1 MRIHFTELAVK
12 QLKPSSAAYWDMQTP
27 GFGIRIGRHT
37 RTWIIM
43 RGRSRERTAIG
54 RFPDLSLSA
63 ARIEA
68 KKLLLTVPEPKAK
81 VPSISF
87 SDAKKQFVEENYRD
101 RAPRSKQEA
110 KRVLDKHFATLPAQL
125 ASIDDTHI
133 KKCLDRLSGT
143 PSEQLH
149 AFRTIRCFF
158 RWCIRPP
165 RKFIK
170 HSPMEGYEPPGKDRR
185 RSRIL
190 SDDELRAV
198 WQVTEQPPHR
208 VVRLLILWGTRN
220 TETASIARSWRQD
233 GVLTIPSTHTKNR
246 RDHSIPI
253 LPLADETLEGLG
265 TEGRHYVLSRWGE
278 SHMSSGAWSKI
289 RREIQAASGT
299 SGWQLRDIRRTFRS
313 NMARLR
319 VPREV
324 CEVLINHAP
333 PVLDEIYDRYDRLDE
348 KREALSQYEVWLQG
362 LLARP

>member
-27 GFGIRIGRHT
+27 GFGIRVGRTT

-43 RGRSRERTAIG
+43 RGKSRERTAIG
-54 RFPDLSLSA
+54 HFPDLSLSV
-63 ARIEA
+63 ARTEA

-81 VPSISF
+81 VPVIAF

-101 RAPRSKQEA
+101 RAPRSKHEA
-110 KRVLDKHFATLPAQL
+110 KRVLEKHFKALPGELAT
-125 ASIDDTHI
+125 IDDTHI
-133 KKCLDRLSGT
+133 KKCLDKLTHT

-149 AFRTIRCFF
+149 TFRTIRCFF
-158 RWCIRPP
+158 RWCVRPP

-198 WQVTEQPPHR
+198 WRVTEQPPHR

-233 GVLTIPSTHTKNR
+233 GVLTIPSTHTKNK
-246 RDHSIPI
+246 RDHGIPI
-253 LPLADETLEGLG
+253 LPLAAETLDGFGDEGK
-265 TEGRHYVLSRWGE
+265 HYVLSRWGE

-289 RREIQAASGT
+289 RREIQSASGT
-299 SGWQLRDIRRTFRS
+299 SGWQFRDIRRTFRS

-348 KREALSQYEVWLQG
+348 KREALEKYEVWLRT
-362 LLARP
+362 LLG